1 MLTMQTIEE
10 AARFLKPKILR
21 TPMEHSPVLS
31 QLLKVP
37 VYLKLEFLQRTG
49 SFKLRGGLYAIS
61 QLTDEQKKKGV
72 ATCSAGNHG
81 LALAY
86 AASESRIPCTVFV
99 PSTVDA
105 AKLEKLKSIGAHI
118 ERSPFPGYDETMK
131 WSLEIIKKKD
141 LHFISP
147 FDGEEVM
154 TANGGTLA
162 LEVIEEI
169 PDAAHFILPFGGGGL
184 AAGFSFY
191 AKNKNPNCKIIA
203 CQHEGSPA
211 LKLSLQKGTAV
222 TELPPFN
229 TVAGPIEGGLGE
241 HCFAYVKDRIDHV
254 ALVTEKEIFAA
265 FRWMLANHQYL
276 IEPASTVPIAAC
288 LKGDL
293 PPLSGPTVL
302 VLTGRN
308 VGFETIQK
316 ILKI

>member
-1 MLTMQTIEE
+1 MLSLETIEE
-10 AARFLKPKILR
+10 ASRFLKSKIIH
-21 TPMEHSPVLS
+21 TPIEHSPVLS

-61 QLTDEQKKKGV
+61 QLTEEQKKKGV

-86 AASESRIPCTVFV
+86 AASAFQIPCTVFV

-105 AKLEKLKSIGAHI
+105 AKLEKLKNSGARI
-118 ERSPFPGYDETMK
+118 ERSPFSGYDETMK
-131 WSLEIIKKKD
+131 WSLENIQKRD

-162 LEVIEEI
+162 LEIIEEI

-191 AKNKNPNCKIIA
+191 AKNRNPHCKIIA

-211 LKLSLQKGTAV
+211 LKLSLQKGQPLPNCPLLTPLQDPLKEGSESTA
-222 TELPPFN
+222 LPTSRTGSTMWLWSLKRRSSQPS
-229 TVAGPIEGGLGE
+229 VGCSPI
-241 HCFAYVKDRIDHV
+241 
-254 ALVTEKEIFAA
+254 T
-265 FRWMLANHQYL
+265 
-276 IEPASTVPIAAC
+276 ST
-288 LKGDL
+288 
-293 PPLSGPTVL
+293 
-302 VLTGRN
+302 
-308 VGFETIQK
+308 
-316 ILKI
+316 